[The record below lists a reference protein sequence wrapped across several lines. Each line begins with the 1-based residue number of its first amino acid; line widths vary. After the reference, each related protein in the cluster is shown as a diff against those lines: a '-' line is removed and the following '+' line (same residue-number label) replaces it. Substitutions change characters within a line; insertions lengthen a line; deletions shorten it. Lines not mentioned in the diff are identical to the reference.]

1 MSEVAGQPSVGTRAV
16 VTPQAVATVRGTIAD
31 GIAAMPQSLRAG
43 IVLAGWMVLWFAGV
57 EIFSVS
63 KDFLPNPLE
72 VVRRIVRLAWE
83 PLGAGPLATHAW
95 GSFLRLLSGY
105 AAAIAVGVPLGLIM
119 AYFRPVQWLV
129 APLFELFRYIPPIAW
144 APFAMFWFGAGSIAQ
159 AYVIFTSAFPPILI
173 NTFRGVQ
180 LVDKNFIDAA
190 RTLGAKPWTILAEV
204 ALPASLPSVVTGL
217 RIGLA
222 TGWMA
227 LIAAEIVAGTGS
239 RDGLGYLILQGQQQL
254 HADLTLGAMVLIGI
268 LGALLDFFIRWVE
281 HRFAYWRS

>member
-1 MSEVAGQPSVGTRAV
+1 MPDGATQPSIVSAPARHVPSAPLRRNLGDR
-16 VTPQAVATVRGTIAD
+16 IE
-31 GIAAMPQSLRAG
+31 AMPTSIRVG
-43 IVLAGWMVLWFAGV
+43 VVLLAWLAVWFAFV
-57 EIFSVS
+57 ELFGVS

-72 VVRRIVRLAWE
+72 VVRRIARLIEE

-95 GSFLRLLSGY
+95 ASFLRLLSGFG
-105 AAAIAVGVPLGLIM
+105 AAIAMGVPLGLAM

-144 APFAMFWFGAGSIAQ
+144 APFAMFWFGAGSGAQ

-180 LVDKNFIDAA
+180 LVDSRFIDAA
-190 RTLGAKPWTILAEV
+190 RTLGAKWWTILFEV
-204 ALPASLPSVVTGL
+204 ALPAALPAVVTGL

-254 HADLTLGAMVLIGI
+254 HADLTIGAMALIGV
-268 LGALLDFFIRWVE
+268 LGMLIDLVIRRVE
-281 HRFAYWRS
+281 SRFAYWRE